1 MLTLSFVAAVFTS
14 VLWIIYTYFYLGVQL
29 AGNSFET
36 LGTTDMAICMFVAF
50 APIVTIW
57 FFWDRIRALH
67 NEKSLSKQIFLL
79 SSQIAQNQE
88 YSEIIARIL
97 LQTSQQQNKQS
108 ILSQTNFYIAEMN
121 EILFDILQRYEF
133 MQVKDI
139 SNIWK
144 NVNMGNRYGFAKA
157 FIDLQNTSYIFQS
170 QLRDKARTQPL
181 LLSTMK
187 EFCSRYT
194 QLVSMLKKQDKENDL
209 SSAIESGAFG
219 KVFLIFSSVI
229 NTTESLT
236 ATGELFAS
244 QDSRINE
251 PETSSTSFQNMSEKD
266 AGPIKKFWQKL
277 HKPQEEEPEE
287 KIFPDTLS
295 IALER
300 SFGASNTENNSPKIS
315 QESPF
320 NQNSPS
326 VAKHIDS
333 PFYTSNNNRTILS
346 LQKEWEELN
355 KNNFSNVSKELF
367 ANEK

>member
-1 MLTLSFVAAVFTS
+1 MLTLSFFVAVFTS
-14 VLWIIYTYFYLGVQL
+14 ILWIIYTYFYLGVQL

-36 LGTTDMAICMFVAF
+36 LSTTEMAVCMFVAF
-50 APIVTIW
+50 APLITIW

-67 NEKSLSKQIFLL
+67 NEKALSKQIMLL
-79 SSQIAQNQE
+79 SSQVSQNQE

-97 LQTSQQQNKQS
+97 LQTSQQQVKQS
-108 ILSQTNFYIAEMN
+108 TLAQTNFYIAEMN
-121 EILFDILQRYEF
+121 EILFDILQRYDF
-133 MQVKDI
+133 MQGKDI

-170 QLRDKARTQPL
+170 QMKEKARTQPL
-181 LLSTMK
+181 LISSMK
-187 EFCSRYT
+187 EFCSLYS

-219 KVFLIFSSVI
+219 KVFLIFSSII

-236 ATGELFAS
+236 QSGELFAT
-244 QDSRINE
+244 QDARIDEQNI
-251 PETSSTSFQNMSEKD
+251 SSDNFQNMQNNT

-277 HKPQEEEPEE
+277 HKNPEPEHEE

-300 SFGASNTENNSPKIS
+300 SFGAQNNENKI
-315 QESPF
+315 QNMPQKSPF
-320 NQNSPS
+320 TQNPPS
-326 VAKHIDS
+326 VSKHIDS
-333 PFYTSNNNRTILS
+333 PFYNSNSNRTILS

-355 KNNFSNVSKELF
+355 QNNFSNISKELF